1 MARKKVSRTL
11 RRLPPPSVVSRTH
24 HKSERLL
31 EILRGVATDNQEE
44 HSQPFYSVR
53 EVSARFRVPIST
65 VSRIYRHL
73 EHEGLL
79 SRVRSSR
86 TILQGLHY
94 DRRLQV
100 RAFVGLPA
108 SLSTFITI
116 QDYRMFFIRIRREL
130 RLSGFATAMVFF
142 KDEEARTNALSDRL
156 KTYEVDTVIWF
167 LPPPSARE
175 TALRLNDMGIRLVGI
190 NDGGPSVIPSRY
202 LVQRESAIKRI
213 LAKWKSDYSVDKV
226 TVVESRVHRSAPNE
240 ETVKTA
246 LEEFRIGSSAIFF
259 NSQRTETFLRSLC
272 RMKTDGILFPS
283 SALASMFCF
292 RDPETVTELLRS
304 QRVAFLD
311 GPVNMPFTSVPDVR
325 VDLAMVDW
333 QTVAETIVHE
343 LTTQEAFLGSASTV
357 FEAEAQMRVPLNHV
371 AENI

>member
-11 RRLPPPSVVSRTH
+11 SRLPRPSLVTRTH

-31 EILRGVATDNQEE
+31 EILRTVATENQGA
-44 HSQPFYSVR
+44 HAQSFYSVR

-73 EHEGLL
+73 EQEGLL

-94 DRRLQV
+94 DRRLNV

-130 RLSGFATAMVFF
+130 RLRGFATAMVFF
-142 KDEEARTNALSDRL
+142 KDEEARTNALSERL

-175 TALRLNDMGIRLVGI
+175 TALRLNDMGIRLIGI
-190 NDGGPSVIPSRY
+190 NNGGPSIVSCRY
-202 LVQRESAIKRI
+202 LVRRESAIKRI
-213 LAKWKSDYSVDKV
+213 LAEWKSDYSVNKV
-226 TVVESRVHRSAPNE
+226 TVVESRVHRSAANE
-240 ETVKTA
+240 ETVKTV
-246 LEEFRIGSSAIFF
+246 LGELRIGSSAAFF
-259 NSQRTETFLRSLC
+259 SSQRTETFLRALC

-292 RDPETVTELLRS
+292 RGPEAVTELLRS

-325 VDLAMVDW
+325 VDVAIVDW

-343 LTTQEAFLGSASTV
+343 LATQNAFRPSASTV
-357 FEAEAQMRVPLNHV
+357 FEAQAQMRIPLNRV
-371 AENI
+371 SESI